1 MQVTSPDKPK
11 YDKHAY
17 GYFRLIKINDKAKI
31 KRIENSSSD
40 IKTIYEELWE
50 ELKYAYD
57 CNKPTFMWNN
67 MRRILETYNRFLY
80 KKDSVADIGFRF
92 EEVTD
97 KALAGGLIKS
107 LHVNSHV
114 GYETDIDI
122 SGKTNKDLKKIFYE
136 LFKSIDA
143 EEHFRT
149 YWSE

>member
-1 MQVTSPDKPK
+1 MQVKPTNPNYK
-11 YDKHAY
+11 NQN
-17 GYFRLIKINDKAKI
+17 YFRLIKINDKAN
-31 KRIENSSSD
+31 IEKMDKSSD
-40 IKTIYEELWE
+40 IKTVYEELWN
-50 ELKYAYD
+50 ELKYAYA
-57 CNKPTFMWNN
+57 CNKVTFMWNN

-97 KALAGGLIKS
+97 KALASGLIKS

-136 LFKSIDA
+136 LFKSIGA

-149 YWSE
+149 YWPE